1 MRKIKLMPNDYILK
15 KAPDVSWL
23 KWFQMLWN
31 DFEWPVVI
39 LLGVISIILGT
50 VGFFLYNTDVGQ
62 SDTLS
67 LFWNNL
73 YLSLQL
79 FSMQVSFDA
88 PKAKDISLA
97 LQIARFL
104 SPGLTVY
111 TLSQAF
117 IEVFRKQLELFQ
129 LVRSENHVVL
139 CGLGSKGLLLVKDLR
154 KEKQSVVIIE
164 QQSNNPYLELCRE
177 LGVVVIIGDA
187 LDSKILLKAGVRQAK
202 RLIAVCGDDGTNVQ
216 VAAQARKL
224 VEGHRKDRL
233 ICNIHIVDRYLR
245 SVLKQKEFTSEK
257 LSAFRIELFNVYD
270 VGARVLLRETFNV
283 NQAKAPHL
291 LVIGLGDLGENIV
304 VHAARAWCL
313 GNRNA
318 KEKLNISV
326 LDPDAERKVEMLRI
340 LFPLLKDVC
349 EFHTQEYQPS
359 WPELQTALFP
369 FVDPKFLITHA
380 YVCFDDT
387 LLGMQAG
394 FYLLQMLHHQGVQVM
409 IRMND
414 DSGLANILRETIN
427 PDLENLT
434 AFGLLENTCRVGL
447 LHDGSHVARA
457 IHEDYLAREK
467 EKGTKNNPNIVP
479 WNDLA
484 EDIKESNRRQADH
497 IGVKLAA
504 VGCAMEPWREYGKE
518 KFTFKPEEIFKMA
531 KMEHERWRKEKLWEN
546 WKYGAE
552 RKDARKIHPDLV
564 EWGKLTDDAREKDLA
579 TVKLI
584 PILLARAGFQI
595 YRLD

>member
-1 MRKIKLMPNDYILK
+1 
-15 KAPDVSWL
+15 
-23 KWFQMLWN
+23 MLED
-31 DFEWPVVI
+31 DFEWLIVFFF
-39 LLGVISIILGT
+39 GAISLVLGT
-50 VGFFLYNTDVGQ
+50 FGFYHYAAQQNDGLSAFL
-62 SDTLS
+62 
-67 LFWNNL
+67 NNL

-88 PKAKDISLA
+88 PKDIPIPFS

-104 SPGLTVY
+104 SPGLAAY
-111 TLSQAF
+111 ALYQAF
-117 IEVFRKQLELFQ
+117 KEVFKHQLELFR
-129 LVRSENHVVL
+129 LVRSRNHVVL
-139 CGLGSKGLLLVKDLR
+139 CGLGSKGLLLAKDLR
-154 KEKQSVVIIE
+154 KAKQSVVIIE
-164 QQSNNPYLELCRE
+164 QESNNPYLELCRE
-177 LGVVVIIGDA
+177 LGAIVIIGDA
-187 LDSKILLKAGVRQAK
+187 LDSGILLKAGVRQAK

-233 ICNIHIVDRYLR
+233 ICNIHIVDGYLR
-245 SVLKQKEFTSEK
+245 SVLKQKEFTTEK

-283 NQAKAPHL
+283 NEAKAPHL
-291 LVIGLGDLGENIV
+291 LVIGLADLGENIV

-313 GNRNA
+313 GDQNV
-318 KEKLNISV
+318 KEKLSISV
-326 LDPDAERKVEMLRI
+326 VDPDAKIKVATLQI

-349 EFHTQEYQPS
+349 EFRIQEYQPS

-427 PDLENLT
+427 PDLKNLT

-467 EKGTKNNPNIVP
+467 EKGTKNNPNVVP

-504 VGCAMEPWREYGKE
+504 IGCAMEPWSEYGKE
-518 KFTFKPEEIFKMA
+518 KFPFKPEEIFKMA
-531 KMEHERWRKEKLWEN
+531 KMEHERWRKEKLWEG
-546 WKYGAE
+546 WRLGA
-552 RKDARKIHPDLV
+552 RNDNRKIHPDLV
-564 EWGKLTDDAREKDLA
+564 EWSELSPDAQEKDLA

-595 YRLD
+595 YRIEK